1 MEMGIL
7 TIVALIFWALALAGV
22 EWIAQLISWLFANA
36 LIVGLIL
43 LIIHIC
49 FSAATIRRAYI
60 DYSTKGAF
68 CAIIQAAFPPMIITA
83 CYYASLEAVEA
94 QTSIISFSFNWI
106 LVFFCMTG
114 IWYLGNLALD
124 TETHPKSNLRLIG
137 FTILNVL
144 LSIQL
149 IGMVTYSG
157 F

>member
-7 TIVALIFWALALAGV
+7 TIVALLFWALALAGV

-106 LVFFCMTG
+106 LVFFLYDWNLVFRESCIRYRNTSKVKFK
-114 IWYLGNLALD
+114 IDRIYHFECLVIDSTHRNGNL
-124 TETHPKSNLRLIG
+124 
-137 FTILNVL
+137 
-144 LSIQL
+144 
-149 IGMVTYSG
+149 
-157 F
+157 